1 MLNTMTKI
9 YKYVFFLFITLV
21 SCEKKPTNNY
31 GNIILGE
38 WIFEKEYPER
48 KNYFYSDFSYSFDKN
63 GNCESKPGY
72 FKTKEKTE
80 NKERKTIFYGTKTK
94 YKIEEDSLY
103 IFNLIT
109 NKWDAFKIV
118 DVNTKSLKLNF
129 EKNIILEFSKI
140 KYSENEG
147 ENFDKIII
155 SRSPCFGSCPIND
168 IEINKNGTVN
178 YSGAD
183 HNSKNGFFKSKINSN
198 QFDEIEQNLKKT
210 NYLNLEDK
218 YSANWTDDQEVSVTF
233 VKDNKIIKS
242 ITDYG
247 RQSPK
252 LFRINIEPL
261 TSLYQ
266 KLKLVE
272 NKTIKDFQNIN
283 LRFENGNQI
292 INLTSSEV
300 FYLSNLLSNS
310 KLSNKTF
317 KTEYS
322 TKYNVDYDVS
332 RIETD
337 GRFFKIFSKKKSSIT
352 LDLGFNFIERNE
364 LTKRLKLKTKYE

>member
-1 MLNTMTKI
+1 M
-9 YKYVFFLFITLV
+9 
-21 SCEKKPTNNY
+21 
-31 GNIILGE
+31 
-38 WIFEKEYPER
+38 
-48 KNYFYSDFSYSFDKN
+48 
-63 GNCESKPGY
+63 
-72 FKTKEKTE
+72 
-80 NKERKTIFYGTKTK
+80 
-94 YKIEEDSLY
+94 
-103 IFNLIT
+103 
-109 NKWDAFKIV
+109 
-118 DVNTKSLKLNF
+118 
-129 EKNIILEFSKI
+129 
-140 KYSENEG
+140 
-147 ENFDKIII
+147 
-155 SRSPCFGSCPIND
+155 
-168 IEINKNGTVN
+168 
-178 YSGAD
+178 
-183 HNSKNGFFKSKINSN
+183 
-198 QFDEIEQNLKKT
+198 
-210 NYLNLEDK
+210 
-218 YSANWTDDQEVSVTF
+218 TF

-283 LRFENGNQI
+283 LRFENGKQI

-352 LDLGFNFIERNE
+352 LDLGFNFIEKND

>member
-1 MLNTMTKI
+1 MTKNYQYI
-9 YKYVFFLFITLV
+9 FLLLLTLI
-21 SCEKKPTNNY
+21 SCEKKPTKNY
-31 GNIILGE
+31 ENIILGD
-38 WIFEKEYPER
+38 WIFENENPKIENR
-48 KNYFYSDFSYSFDKN
+48 FYSDFGYSFDKK

-72 FKTKEKTE
+72 FETKDKTE
-80 NKERKTIFYGTKTK
+80 KEERKTIFHGTKTK
-94 YKIEEDSLY
+94 YKIVDDSLY
-103 IFNLIT
+103 IFNL
-109 NKWDAFKIV
+109 NSKKWDASKIV
-118 DVNTKSLKLNF
+118 GVNSKTLKLKFDKENVLQFSKLNF
-129 EKNIILEFSKI
+129 K
-140 KYSENEG
+140 ENEN

-155 SRSPCFGSCPIND
+155 SKSPCFGSCPIND
-168 IEINKNGTVN
+168 IEINENGEI
-178 YSGAD
+178 YYYGA
-183 HNSKNGFFKSKINSN
+183 HYNSKNGYFKSKINSN
-198 QFDEIEQNLKKT
+198 EFNEIKESLKKT

-233 VKDNKIIKS
+233 VKDNKIIKT

-261 TSLYQ
+261 TYLYQ
-266 KLKLVE
+266 KLKLLE

-310 KLSNKTF
+310 KVSNKKF
-317 KTEYS
+317 NSDYKTEYD
-322 TKYNVDYDVS
+322 VDYDVS

-337 GRFFKIFSKKKSSIT
+337 GRFFKIFSKSKSSIT
-352 LDLGFNFIERNE
+352 LDLGFNFIEKNE
-364 LTKRLKLKTKYE
+364 LTKRMKIKTKYD